1 MPELQTMESP
11 KIAGFV
17 NPNFNRNRKR
27 IEEDEKELEALE
39 ASTEEVKEEEEE
51 VVASEEEQEV
61 DDKDLSREEKSFKKR
76 YGDVRRH
83 MQQKEKEWE
92 EKFAALENRLGEE
105 NIRPPKSDEDIESW
119 AAEYPD
125 VASIVETIAAKK
137 AQEMFNKAED
147 RLQKLDAKEAEISR
161 TSAEDNIRKAHSDFD
176 KLREAD
182 DFHDWVDEQPKW
194 VQNALYENSD
204 DADSVI
210 RVIDLYKVDNGMT
223 KSDYA
228 ANRKNAAKTVKKGS
242 KAKIE
247 ADQSAGSYKESDIAK
262 MSAKDYEKQEEA
274 ITAAIRSGKF
284 IYDLSGSARYI
295 LLTK

>member
-11 KIAGFV
+11 KTAGFV
-17 NPNFNRNRKR
+17 NPNHNNRNRRR
-27 IEEDEKELEALE
+27 IEEDEKEIQELEGNTQEEKEVVVE
-39 ASTEEVKEEEEE
+39 ATEEKPE
-51 VVASEEEQEV
+51 VE
-61 DDKDLSREEKSFKKR
+61 DKDLSREEKSFKKR

-92 EKFAALENRLGEE
+92 EKFTALEARLGQE
-105 NIRPPKSDEDIESW
+105 NIRPPKSDEDIETW
-119 AAEYPD
+119 AAEFPD

-147 RLQKLDAKEAEISR
+147 RLQRLDAKEAEMSRSTAEQDIR
-161 TSAEDNIRKAHSDFD
+161 TSHPDFD

-194 VQNALYENSD
+194 VQDALYENSD
-204 DADSVI
+204 DAASVI

-228 ANRKNAAKTVKKGS
+228 AKRKAAAGTVKKAS
-242 KAKIE
+242 KASVE
-247 ADQSAGSYKESDIAK
+247 ADDTAGSFKESDIAR
-262 MSAKDYEKQEEA
+262 MSTQEYEKQEDA
-274 ITAAIRSGKF
+274 ITKAIQSGKF
-284 IYDLSGSARYI
+284 IYDLSGSAR
-295 LLTK
+295 

>member
-11 KIAGFV
+11 KKAGFV
-17 NPNFNRNRKR
+17 NSSYSRHRKR
-27 IEEDEKELEALE
+27 IEEDEKELEELE
-39 ASTEEVKEEEEE
+39 ATEPKEEE
-51 VVASEEEQEV
+51 VVASEEEV

-92 EKFAALENRLGEE
+92 EKLAALENRLGQE

-147 RLQKLDAKEAEISR
+147 RLQQLDAKEAEISR
-161 TSAEDNIRKAHSDFD
+161 SSAEDNIRKAHSDFD

-182 DFHDWVDEQPKW
+182 EFHDWVDEQPKW

-228 ANRKNAAKTVKKGS
+228 TNRKNAAKTVKKGS
-242 KAKIE
+242 RTKVE
-247 ADQSAGSYKESDIAK
+247 ADQSAGSYTESQISK

-284 IYDLSGSARYI
+284 IYDLSGSAR
-295 LLTK
+295 

>member
-11 KIAGFV
+11 KTAGFV
-17 NPNFNRNRKR
+17 NPNHNNRNRRR
-27 IEEDEKELEALE
+27 IEEDEKEIQELEGK
-39 ASTEEVKEEEEE
+39 TQEEEE
-51 VVASEEEQEV
+51 VAVEATEEESEV
-61 DDKDLSREEKSFKKR
+61 EDKNLSREEKSFKKR

-284 IYDLSGSARYI
+284 IYDLSGSAR
-295 LLTK
+295 